1 MRKHEVKS
9 MYVLRDCCGAVKAC
23 SKKPIPYEVTECQTC
38 GDNELKLYKVT
49 YVRADVD
56 QPHSADSI
64 DLPFLGIEWDVIKQ
78 IDASQVD
85 VWVIPIGYNFYE
97 DDGDPIYGD
106 RV

>member
-9 MYVLRDCCGAVKAC
+9 MYVLRDCCGAVIKC
-23 SKKPIPYEVTECQTC
+23 SKKPIPYEVSECQTC

-56 QPHSADSI
+56 KAHCSDSI
-64 DLPFLGIEWDVIKQ
+64 DLSAIGIEWDVIKQ
-78 IDASQVD
+78 IDASQED

-97 DDGDPIYGD
+97 NEDDPIYGE
-106 RV
+106 RM

>member
-23 SKKPIPYEVTECQTC
+23 SKKPIPYEITECQTC

-56 QPHSADSI
+56 KAHHS
-64 DLPFLGIEWDVIKQ
+64 DLVDLSAIGIEWDVIKQ
-78 IDASQVD
+78 IDETPED
-85 VWVIPIGYNFYE
+85 VYILPIGYHFYE

-106 RV
+106 RM